1 MPKHN
6 IGYTEHMKIIIMMGI
21 IHMYI
26 NLTTRYREL
35 RRKLLEF

>member
-1 MPKHN
+1 MPKHS

-26 NLTTRYREL
+26 NLTTRFREL
-35 RRKLLEF
+35 RTKLLDF

>member
-6 IGYTEHMKIIIMMGI
+6 IEYTEHMKIIIMMGI

-26 NLTTRYREL
+26 NLTTIFREL
-35 RRKLLEF
+35 RTKLLDF